1 MENKLAY
8 KFLQNIPIGEDL
20 FEGKSQEKIACVI
33 AENIGE
39 GDFQIIGID
48 GGWGTGKS
56 NLVKIIENKLP
67 KEQYQFFIYDVW
79 GHQGDDQR
87 KAILVELTDFIKENR
102 LVKNTNKWDIKLT
115 RLLAKER
122 EITTQ
127 NYPYLSVGFIFSLLS
142 IIYIPTVNVFK
153 DSLTDFFEIKKMY
166 WKLLLVLFPIV
177 IVFGIYIWNLIKYWI
192 KKKGFCKSFK
202 FALQETFQVYTNK
215 QTQET
220 KIETISENEPTVRDF
235 RNWMKEIDTDLKDNK
250 KKLVI
255 VFDNFDRLPKQHIQ
269 NIWSSIH
276 IFFSEDKYNNI
287 KVIIPFD
294 RAHIKNS
301 FSELNGKSKLENSQ
315 SVDFAN
321 DYINKTF
328 DIVFRISPPIMSAWK
343 DFFKKC
349 WKQTFTNIEDE
360 EEYNRVEQ
368 IYEAYA
374 IQITPREIIAF
385 INEVVSIKL
394 IHTDIPERYIS
405 LFVINKDEILKDP
418 LTAITKAEF
427 LKSLDYLYKDK
438 DDFQKYITALAYQ
451 IAPENALEVIYK
463 KQLKDSLTNNDNEK
477 FKEISKTNVFSRI
490 ISPVFSEFENF
501 YKPILTLNTLDE
513 TANISDRAKQLL
525 WDDIYLRFNLD
536 LRETATI
543 FQSEEILLSKIS
555 AIHRIAFIKKIINTN
570 YKQVNIFDPV
580 KYANTIDELDS
591 ICTDNS
597 FEIDVLEYVIHKVI
611 SPKDFLLFLN
621 DRGDNYKYYK
631 ITTNKAELDKY
642 LSELD
647 INSIENLEY
656 LKHLS
661 TDYSFELFEKSLKD
675 KIESN
680 KTDTVNLSILFR
692 ILKIVSSDNPKLNN
706 LIDDRTLYTLSSQL
720 DQDQDFYFD
729 LLAMI
734 ISRGN
739 NFPSSYANTLAPTFA
754 KNDDNLVL
762 KVSERIEF
770 YINYGNLL
778 IQSINYSN
786 ELTKAVVRN
795 ITEKKH
801 QTQQANTLELIKSFE
816 RICIINDLDPQ
827 KFINNLTR
835 WDSPQFSKSLLE
847 SIPVFYF
854 EEAVKSNTRL
864 GKETVQYIQNV
875 FNKNTKDEWKEVFAN
890 LTGDSYKLT
899 NIVKYHSW
907 NSFALDALKDTLLSR
922 IQNNDTSNQVELMYL
937 IENFEKSGVDMSNTF
952 KNVRDEFILQRNI
965 NIQFF
970 SIFGNWLFKYAS
982 LNEKAGDVIRT
993 ILIPSL
999 LDDEECMSIIVNNK
1013 ESIKNIITNCS
1024 QNELSDFKDAL
1035 RDRFENVK
1043 IKNLASFLE
1052 IREKKRKEDEK
1063 QIISSAPA
1071 EP

>member
-33 AENIGE
+33 SENIGE

-56 NLVKIIENKLP
+56 NLVKIVENKLP

-87 KAILVELTDFIKENR
+87 KAILVELTDFIKEKT
-102 LVKNTNKWDIKLT
+102 LVKDIKKWDVKLT
-115 RLLAKER
+115 KLLAKER

-153 DSLTDFFEIKKMY
+153 NSISNYFEIEKIF
-166 WKLLLVLFPIV
+166 WKLLLVMFPIV
-177 IVFGIYIWNLIKYWI
+177 IVFGIYIWNIIKFWI
-192 KKKGFCKSFK
+192 EKKGFCKSFK
-202 FALQETFQVYTNK
+202 LSAQETFQVYTNK

-220 KIETISENEPTVRDF
+220 KTETISENEPTVRDF
-235 RNWMKEIDTDLKDNK
+235 RDWMKEIDTDLKDNK

-301 FSELNGKSKLENSQ
+301 FSELNGTFKPEESQ

-349 WKQTFTNIEDE
+349 WKQTFTNMEDE
-360 EEYNRVEQ
+360 NEYIRVEQ
-368 IYEAYA
+368 IYEAHA

-477 FKEISKTNVFSRI
+477 FKDISKTNVFSRI

-513 TANISDRAKQLL
+513 NANISDRAKQLL
-525 WDDIYLRFNLD
+525 WDDIYLRFHLD
-536 LRETATI
+536 GRDTIET
-543 FQSEEILLSKIS
+543 FQSEKILLTKIS
-555 AIHRIAFIKKIINTN
+555 AIHRKEFIKKLINIIYNNTN
-570 YKQVNIFDPV
+570 TFDSI
-580 KYANTIDELDS
+580 KYANVIDELDS

-597 FEIDVLEYVIHKVI
+597 FDIDVFEFIIEKSI
-611 SPKDFLLFLN
+611 QPKDFLQFVKEN
-621 DRGDNYKYYK
+621 EDSFVNYKI
-631 ITTNKAELDKY
+631 ITDVDGLDKY
-642 LSELD
+642 LSEFD
-647 INSIENLEY
+647 IASIESLEY

-680 KTDTVNLSILFR
+680 KTDTVNLSILFK
-692 ILKIVSSDNPKLNN
+692 ILKIISSDNPKLNT
-706 LIDDRTLYTLSSQL
+706 LIDDRTLYSLSTQL
-720 DQDQDFYFD
+720 DQNQDFYFD

-734 ISRGN
+734 ISRGS
-739 NFPSSYANTLAPTFA
+739 NFPSNYANALTPTFA
-754 KNDDNLVL
+754 KNDDNLVS
-762 KVSERIEF
+762 KVSERIHF
-770 YINYGNLL
+770 YIDYSDLL
-778 IQSINYSN
+778 IQSIKYSN
-786 ELTKAVVRN
+786 ELTKSVVRN
-795 ITEKKH
+795 ITEN
-801 QTQQANTLELIKSFE
+801 QYQDQRTNTLELIKHFE
-816 RICIINDLDPQ
+816 SICIVIELDPQ
-827 KFINNLTR
+827 KFISNLDR
-835 WDSPQFSKSLLE
+835 WGTPTFSKTLIK
-847 SIPVFYF
+847 SIPLYYF
-854 EEAVKSNTRL
+854 EEAAKSDTRL
-864 GKETVQYIQNV
+864 GKETVQYIQNL
-875 FNKNTKDEWKEVFAN
+875 FDKNTKDDWKEVFAN
-890 LTGDSYKLT
+890 LTGDFYKLT
-899 NIVKYHSW
+899 KIVKFHSW
-907 NSFALDALKDTLLSR
+907 NSFALDALKDTLLLR
-922 IQNNDTSNQVELMYL
+922 IQNNDTSNEIELTNL
-937 IENFEKSGVDMSNTF
+937 IRNFEMSEVDLSNTF
-952 KNVRDEFILQRNI
+952 KNIRDEFILHRNI
-965 NIQFF
+965 SIQFF

-999 LDDEECMSIIVNNK
+999 LDDEECLSIIVNDK
-1013 ESIKNIITNCS
+1013 ESIKSIMTNCS
-1024 QNELSDFKDAL
+1024 PNELSDFKDAL
-1035 RDRFENVK
+1035 RDRFENTRVK
-1043 IKNLASFLE
+1043 DLANFLGV
-1052 IREKKRKEDEK
+1052 RERKRKDDDK
-1063 QIISSAPA
+1063 
-1071 EP
+1071 

>member
-1 MENKLAY
+1 MDNKLSY
-8 KFLQNIPIGEDL
+8 RFLQNIPVGEDL

-33 AENIGE
+33 AKNIGE

-56 NLVKIIENKLP
+56 NLVKIVENKLP

-87 KAILVELTDFIKENR
+87 KAILVELSDFIKEKT
-102 LVKNTNKWDIKLT
+102 LVKDIKKWDVKLT
-115 RLLAKER
+115 KLLAKER

-153 DSLTDFFEIKKMY
+153 DSISNYFEIEKVY
-166 WKLLLVLFPIV
+166 WKLLLVMFPVV
-177 IVFGIYIWNLIKYWI
+177 IVFGIYIWNLIKFWI
-192 KKKGFCKSFK
+192 EKKGFCKSFK
-202 FALQETFQVYTNK
+202 LSAQETFQVYTNK

-220 KIETISENEPTVRDF
+220 KTETISENEPTVRDF

-301 FSELNGKSKLENSQ
+301 FSELNGASKPEKSQ

-349 WKQTFTNIEDE
+349 WKQTFTDMEDE
-360 EEYNRVEQ
+360 NEYIRVEQ
-368 IYEAYA
+368 IYEAHA

-463 KQLKDSLTNNDNEK
+463 KQLKDCLTNNNNEK

-513 TANISDRAKQLL
+513 NANISDRAKQLL
-525 WDDIYLRFNLD
+525 WDDIYLRFHFD
-536 LRETATI
+536 GRDTVEI
-543 FQSEEILLSKIS
+543 FQSEKVLLTKIS
-555 AIHRIAFIKKIINTN
+555 AIHRKEFIKKLINTIYN
-570 YKQVNIFDPV
+570 NTNTFDSI
-580 KYANTIDELDS
+580 KYANAIDELDS

-597 FEIDVLEYVIHKVI
+597 LEIDVLEYVIQKVI

-621 DRGDNYKYYK
+621 DRGDNYQYYK

-656 LKHLS
+656 LKYLS
-661 TDYSFELFEKSLKD
+661 TDYSFELFESSLKD
-675 KIESN
+675 KIEQN
-680 KTDTVNLSILFR
+680 KSDVINLSVLFE
-692 ILKIVSSDNPKLNN
+692 ILKIVSSEKPKINT
-706 LIDDRTLYTLSSQL
+706 LIDDKNLYTLSSQL
-720 DQDQDFYFD
+720 DQEQDFYFD
-729 LLAMI
+729 ILAMI
-734 ISRGN
+734 ISRGS

-754 KNDDNLVL
+754 KNDENLVS
-762 KVSERIEF
+762 KVSDRIEF

-778 IQSINYSN
+778 IQSISYTNV
-786 ELTKAVVRN
+786 LTKAVVRN
-795 ITEKKH
+795 ITEKKY
-801 QTQQANTLELIKSFE
+801 QTQRANTLELIKSFE
-816 RICIINDLDPQ
+816 RICIINDLEPQ
-827 KFINNLTR
+827 KFIDNLTR

-854 EEAVKSNTRL
+854 EEAAKSNTRL
-864 GKETVQYIQNV
+864 GKETVQYIQNT
-875 FNKNTKDEWKEVFAN
+875 FNKNTKDEWKEVFSN

-899 NIVKYHSW
+899 KIIKYHSW

-922 IQNNDTSNQVELMYL
+922 IQNNETNNEIELTNL
-937 IENFEKSGVDMSNTF
+937 IESFEKSEVDLSNTF

-965 NIQFF
+965 SVQFF
-970 SIFGNWLFKYAS
+970 SMFGMWLFKYAS
-982 LNEKAGDVIRT
+982 LNEKAGEVIRT

-999 LDDEECMSIIVNNK
+999 LDNEECLSIIENYK
-1013 ESIKNIITNCS
+1013 ESIKSIMTNCS

-1035 RDRFENVK
+1035 RDRFENARVK
-1043 IKNLASFLE
+1043 DLANFLGV
-1052 IREKKRKEDEK
+1052 RERKRKDDEK
-1063 QIISSAPA
+1063 
-1071 EP
+1071 

>member
-1 MENKLAY
+1 MENKLSY

-33 AENIGE
+33 AKNIGE

-56 NLVKIIENKLP
+56 NLVKIVENKLP
-67 KEQYQFFIYDVW
+67 NDKYQFFIYDVW

-87 KAILVELTDFIKENR
+87 KAILVELTDFIKEKT
-102 LVKNTNKWDIKLT
+102 LVKNINKWDIKLT
-115 RLLAKER
+115 KLLSKER

-127 NYPYLSVGFIFSLLS
+127 NYPYLSAGFIFSLLS

-153 DSLTDFFEIKKMY
+153 DSITNYFEIEKVY
-166 WKLLLVLFPIV
+166 WKLLLVLFPIF
-177 IVFGIYIWNLIKYWI
+177 IVFGIYMCNLIKYWI
-192 KKKGFCKSFK
+192 EKKGFWTSFR
-202 FALQETFQVYTNK
+202 LSSQETFQVYTNK

-235 RNWMKEIDTDLKDNK
+235 RNWMKEIDTDLKENK

-301 FSELNGKSKLENSQ
+301 FSELNSTSKPEKSQ

-349 WKQTFTNIEDE
+349 WKQTFTDIEDE
-360 EEYNRVEQ
+360 NEYIRVEQ
-368 IYEAYA
+368 IYEAHS

-477 FKEISKTNVFSRI
+477 FKEISKTNVFSHI
-490 ISPVFSEFENF
+490 ISPIFSELENY

-513 TANISDRAKQLL
+513 TANISDSAKQLL

-536 LRETATI
+536 TRETVEV
-543 FQSEEILLSKIS
+543 FQSEKILLTKIS
-555 AIHRIAFIKKIINTN
+555 AIHRIEFIKKIINTIYN
-570 YKQVNIFDPV
+570 HTNTFDSI
-580 KYANTIDELDS
+580 KYANAIDELDL

-597 FEIDVLEYVIHKVI
+597 FDIDVFGFIVEKLIP
-611 SPKDFLLFLN
+611 PKDFLQFVKEKEESFV
-621 DRGDNYKYYK
+621 NYKI
-631 ITTNKAELDKY
+631 ITDEDGFDKY

-647 INSIENLEY
+647 IPSIESLDY
-656 LKHLS
+656 LKYLS
-661 TDYSFELFEKSLKD
+661 DDYSFKLLNESLKN
-675 KIESN
+675 KIRQNE
-680 KTDTVNLSILFR
+680 TDAVNLSILFK
-692 ILKIVSSDNPKLNN
+692 ILKIVSNKNANLKT
-706 LIDDRTLYTLSSQL
+706 LIDNRTLYSLSSEL

-729 LLAMI
+729 ILAMI
-734 ISRGN
+734 ISRGKDFQSN
-739 NFPSSYANTLAPTFA
+739 YGSMSVFE
-754 KNDDNLVL
+754 KNDDNLIL
-762 KVSERIEF
+762 KVSERIEY
-770 YINYGNLL
+770 YINYGDLL
-778 IQSINYSN
+778 LQSINYSN
-786 ELTKAVVRN
+786 ELTKAVIRN
-795 ITEKKH
+795 ITEKEY
-801 QTQQANTLELIKSFE
+801 QTQRANVLTLIKSFDK
-816 RICIINDLDPQ
+816 ICNVNELDPQ
-827 KFINNLTR
+827 KFLANLSGWETP
-835 WDSPQFSKSLLE
+835 SFTKSLIE
-847 SIPVFYF
+847 SIPLFYF
-854 EEAVKSNTRL
+854 EEAAKSNTRL
-864 GKETVQYIQNV
+864 GKETVQFIQSL
-875 FNKNTKDEWKEVFAN
+875 FDKNIKDEWKEVFAN
-890 LTGDSYKLT
+890 LSGHSYKLT
-899 NIVKYHSW
+899 KIVKYQSW

-922 IQNNDTSNQVELMYL
+922 IQNNDTGNEIELINL
-937 IENFEKSGVDMSNTF
+937 IENFENSEVDLSNTF
-952 KNVRDEFILQRNI
+952 KNIRDEFILHRNI
-965 NIQFF
+965 DVQFF

-982 LNEKAGDVIRT
+982 LNERAGDVIRT
-993 ILIPSL
+993 ILIPGL
-999 LDDEECMSIIVNNK
+999 LDDEDCLTIIVSRK
-1013 ESIKNIITNCS
+1013 DSIKNIMADCT
-1024 QNELSDFKDAL
+1024 QNELSDFKEAL
-1035 RDRFENVK
+1035 RDRFENIK
-1043 IKNLASFLE
+1043 IKDLANFLGV
-1052 IREKKRKEDEK
+1052 RERKRKDDEK
-1063 QIISSAPA
+1063 
-1071 EP
+1071 